1 MKSSRTCKEL
11 FTNGKFD
18 PKILKNK
25 IIIERICSKYSG
37 YVKFNGIHR
46 SAFSSALQKVL
57 KLVPLTSTGPEVY
70 VATMPNILSGYY
82 DYLDETLNHMKSLK
96 LKDHRGGECRRFL

>member
-70 VATMPNILSGYY
+70 VSTLATVLSDSC
-82 DYLDETLNHMKSLK
+82 DYLVDSLNQMKIIK
-96 LKDHRGGECRRFL
+96 LKDHLGENVAY